1 MSKNTSVSNFIYN
14 KILLNKASLIK
25 DWNAPKQT
33 NTKHIII
40 DNLLPDEL
48 CTEIYDSFPKDSEG
62 FHVRRT
68 FRERKKTS
76 ANMSLYSKKINEA
89 IYAFQDDKILNIIS
103 EITGIK
109 SLEPDKKLYAGGL
122 SIMDRGDFLNPH
134 IDNSHDIKREKYRR
148 LNLLYYVTPK
158 WAIENGGNFELWDA
172 DVKCPKTI
180 VAKFNTLVVMET
192 TQDSWHSV
200 SKVLTTRPRYCVSN
214 YYFSKNSPNKNNNKY
229 FHVTSFTGRPDEN
242 LKRVYGTIDNYF
254 RNKISKM
261 LKIGRGKKL
270 INREEK

>member
-1 MSKNTSVSNFIYN
+1 MSKNVSVSNLIYN
-14 KILLNKASLIK
+14 KILLSKASLIK
-25 DWNAPKQT
+25 DWNAPEKT

-62 FHVRRT
+62 FHSRST

-76 ANMSLYSKKINEA
+76 ANMSLYNKIINEA
-89 IYAFQDDKILNIIS
+89 IYAFQDEKILNIIS

-109 SLEPDKKLYAGGL
+109 GLEADKKLYAGGL
-122 SIMDRGDFLNPH
+122 SIMERGDFLNPH
-134 IDNSHDIKREKYRR
+134 IDNSHNIKREKYRR
-148 LNLLYYVTPK
+148 LNILYYVTPN
-158 WAIENGGNFELWDA
+158 WCIENGGNFELWDA

-200 SKVLTTRPRYCVSN
+200 SKVLTTLPRYCVSN

-229 FHVTSFTGRPDEN
+229 FHVTSFTGRPEEN
-242 LKRVYGTIDNYF
+242 FKRVYGSVDNYF
-254 RNKISKM
+254 RNKISII
-261 LKIGRGKKL
+261 LKAGRGKKL
-270 INREEK
+270 INHKK